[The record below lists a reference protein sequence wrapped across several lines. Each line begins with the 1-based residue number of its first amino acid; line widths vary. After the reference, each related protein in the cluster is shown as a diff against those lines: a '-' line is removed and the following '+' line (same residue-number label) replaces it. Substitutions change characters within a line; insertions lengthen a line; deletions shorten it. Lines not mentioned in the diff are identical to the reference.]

1 MAIVTGSRRIHVE
14 KFHAVGL
21 SCAGRLATNLT
32 KQAMTIFDRSL
43 LTWLLLSCS
52 LTLAAAEQPDWKTL
66 LEKSNPAMQT
76 EWGARYEHGEGVPQ
90 DYQRAIALYCAA
102 AERGYAIAH
111 YQLGWLY
118 ANGRGVSRDDAIAA
132 AWFRLAAAKGDAHAQ
147 RMLALVDDPTKTKQA
162 GGCPVTTVVIKSPP
176 SRAKFSY
183 VPRDDPGRQRI
194 AAWVN
199 QLAPNYKLDPNL
211 VLALIEIESA
221 FRVNARSPKNA
232 LGLMQLIPSTAQRFG
247 VQDPL
252 DPLQNLRGGMAYL
265 QWLLAY
271 FQCDVRLALAGY
283 NAGENA
289 VLKYGGIPPYAET
302 QTYVERI
309 TRLYGRVTHP
319 PVGLNIG
326 PANLLRSG

>member
-1 MAIVTGSRRIHVE
+1 M
-14 KFHAVGL
+14 
-21 SCAGRLATNLT
+21 
-32 KQAMTIFDRSL
+32 
-43 LTWLLLSCS
+43 SCS
-52 LTLAAAEQPDWKTL
+52 LAAQAAEQPDWKVL
-66 LEKSNPAMQT
+66 LEKSNPAIQT
-76 EWGARYEHGEGVPQ
+76 EWGTRYEHGEGVPQ
-90 DYQRAIALYCAA
+90 DYQRAIVLYCAA
-102 AERGYAIAH
+102 AESGYAGAQ

-118 ANGRGVSRDDAIAA
+118 ANGRGVSRDDAMAA
-132 AWFRLAAAKGDAHAQ
+132 AWFRLAAAKGDSYAQ
-147 RMLALVDDPTKTKQA
+147 RMLALVDDPSRIKKA
-162 GGCPVTTVVIKSPP
+162 GGCPVTSIVLKLPP
-176 SRAKFSY
+176 PRAKFTLAKFTFI
-183 VPRDDPGRQRI
+183 PRDDPGRQQV

-232 LGLMQLIPSTAQRFG
+232 LGLMQLIPSTAERFG
-247 VQDPL
+247 VQDPF

-265 QWLLAY
+265 RWLLAY
-271 FQCDVRLALAGY
+271 FQGDVRLALAGY

-319 PVGLNIG
+319 PVGLNVA
-326 PANLLRSG
+326 PANLVTSG

>member
-1 MAIVTGSRRIHVE
+1 MIWKSYILLHYLDKT
-14 KFHAVGL
+14 
-21 SCAGRLATNLT
+21 AGNELN
-32 KQAMTIFDRSL
+32 KQVMTIVDKSSF
-43 LTWLLLSCS
+43 TWLLMSCS
-52 LTLAAAEQPDWKTL
+52 LAAQAVEQPDWKVL
-66 LEKSNPAMQT
+66 LEKSNPAIQT

-90 DYQRAIALYCAA
+90 DYQRAIALYCVA
-102 AERGYAIAH
+102 AESGYPSAQ

-118 ANGRGVSRDDAIAA
+118 ANGRGVSRDDAMAA
-132 AWFRLAAAKGDAHAQ
+132 AWFRLAAAKGDRYAQ
-147 RMLALVDDPTKTKQA
+147 RMLALVDDPTRIKKA
-162 GGCPVTTVVIKSPP
+162 GGCPVTTVALKLPP
-176 SRAKFSY
+176 SRAKFSFI
-183 VPRDDPGRQRI
+183 PRDDPGRQQI

-232 LGLMQLIPSTAQRFG
+232 LGLMQLIPSTAERFG
-247 VQDPL
+247 VQDPF

-265 QWLLAY
+265 RWLLAY
-271 FQCDVRLALAGY
+271 FQGDVRLALAGY

-289 VLKYGGIPPYAET
+289 VLKYGGIPPYTET

-319 PVGLNIG
+319 PVGLNVE
-326 PANLLRSG
+326 PANLVSSG